1 MSSLQKKET
10 LLIVDDSKF
19 QRVVIRQSLGEYF
32 NFAEAVS
39 GEECLTI
46 MEKESDAIDLVLLD
60 LVMPGIDGFEVLRR
74 RQNMEGFKDTPV
86 IVLTNTESVSSQ
98 SEAFALGADEFIIK
112 PVDARI
118 ALTRINNTLGVK
130 RRLQNSRDEQK
141 AWKTKSQIDEMT
153 SLFNKMTVEKLITKT
168 LTEHE
173 DGLHAL
179 MVIDIDNFKSINDV
193 YGHTMGDHVISVI
206 AGVISSQFRSTDYVG
221 RMGGDEFAVLMGD
234 IPSKEI
240 ALIKA
245 ENLVNLVKYK
255 ENLSIPENICY
266 YDLAAKADQALYVS
280 KKSGKGR
287 YSVFGEENQTPD
299 QKLQAFVWS
308 SSRNVTSMLEFALP
322 EFVHLKK
329 VISVEEIRENMRE
342 NMREKTGEDI
352 LGLFVDVS
360 EEEDGG
366 QARWQELGGL
376 QREHALSMI
385 AICKEGNLA
394 QMKCALETEG
404 IQDLLLAPL
413 EANVLKRRLKI
424 WTQK

>member
-1 MSSLQKKET
+1 
-10 LLIVDDSKF
+10 
-19 QRVVIRQSLGEYF
+19 
-32 NFAEAVS
+32 
-39 GEECLTI
+39 
-46 MEKESDAIDLVLLD
+46 
-60 LVMPGIDGFEVLRR
+60 
-74 RQNMEGFKDTPV
+74 
-86 IVLTNTESVSSQ
+86 
-98 SEAFALGADEFIIK
+98 
-112 PVDARI
+112 
-118 ALTRINNTLGVK
+118 
-130 RRLQNSRDEQK
+130 
-141 AWKTKSQIDEMT
+141 
-153 SLFNKMTVEKLITKT
+153 
-168 LTEHE
+168 
-173 DGLHAL
+173 
-179 MVIDIDNFKSINDV
+179 
-193 YGHTMGDHVISVI
+193 MGDHVISVI

-255 ENLSIPENICY
+255 ESLSIPENISISVGIAFSDPEDHCY

-329 VISVEEIRENMRE
+329 VISVG
-342 NMREKTGEDI
+342 EKTGEDI

-366 QARWQELGGL
+366 QARWQELGEL
-376 QREHALSMI
+376 QREHALPMI
-385 AICKEGNLA
+385 AICKEGNLV
-394 QMKCALETEG
+394 QMKCALETEV

-413 EANVLKRRLKI
+413 EANALKRRVKI
-424 WTQK
+424 WMQNCKLR